1 MPEPARRLAAAA
13 VLAVLALAAGTGA
26 SARGP
31 DAEQEAREIEAQLIA
46 PCCFSQQVSVHH
58 SAAADEVRQD
68 IRKRLGAGETHEQ
81 ILQAYVGRYGKRIL
95 AEPPAEGIARWLHI
109 LPPVALVLTAGL
121 IVIIVRRFTS
131 HAPVEPAPAAAGA
144 ASASGERYDAELD
157 EQLRDLD

>member
-1 MPEPARRLAAAA
+1 MPEPARRLATA
-13 VLAVLALAAGTGA
+13 VLIVLGLVGAPGA
-26 SARGP
+26 SGGGL
-31 DAEQEAREIEAQLIA
+31 DVEQRAREIEAQLIA

-68 IRKRLGAGETHEQ
+68 IRKRLASGETRER

-95 AEPPAEGIARWLHI
+95 AEPPAEGIARWLYI

-121 IVIIVRRFTS
+121 IVIVVRRFTS
-131 HAPVEPAPAAAGA
+131 HAPVEPAPATAGA
-144 ASASGERYDAELD
+144 ASAGEERYDAELD